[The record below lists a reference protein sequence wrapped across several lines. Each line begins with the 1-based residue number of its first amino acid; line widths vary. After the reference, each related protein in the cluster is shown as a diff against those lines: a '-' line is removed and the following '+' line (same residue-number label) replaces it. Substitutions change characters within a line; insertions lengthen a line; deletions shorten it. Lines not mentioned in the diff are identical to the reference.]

1 MAVFKFYYPSLTLI
15 SRKIRMTEKFCFFHT
30 VNLGLLSEYHSYV
43 KSSLDTAWCYHN
55 VDTYLNVLLVRED
68 SLVSSVLDRA
78 SFFLSSLLSFA
89 ALKYD
94 QGRWWWAILMPSQEH
109 LWKQKRR
116 STFLL
121 QKKIWWCCRQRE
133 ISVANCKANKW
144 QTYFNCCS
152 TLGYKS
158 NIMFW
163 TKVHTE
169 TFIRSCN

>member
-1 MAVFKFYYPSLTLI
+1 MI
-15 SRKIRMTEKFCFFHT
+15 SRKIWMTEKFFYLLWFHVKFEWQKNSVIST
-30 VNLGLLSEYHSYV
+30 LWVDLGLLSKYHTYV

-121 QKKIWWCCRQRE
+121 QKKIWWWCRCQRE
-133 ISVANCKANKW
+133 ISVANCKVNKW
-144 QTYFNCCS
+144 EKRFTC
-152 TLGYKS
+152 TLLLPIKS
-158 NIMFW
+158 A
-163 TKVHTE
+163 
-169 TFIRSCN
+169 

>member
-1 MAVFKFYYPSLTLI
+1 M
-15 SRKIRMTEKFCFFHT
+15 
-30 VNLGLLSEYHSYV
+30 GLLFKCHNYV
-43 KSSLDTAWCYHN
+43 KSSLATAWCYHN

-121 QKKIWWCCRQRE
+121 QKKIWWWCCRQRE
-133 ISVANCKANKW
+133 ISVANCKINNW
-144 QTYFNCCS
+144 ETHFTCCRCS
-152 TLGYKS
+152 PS
-158 NIMFW
+158 
-163 TKVHTE
+163 KVILHKKMHVRRGLNVFGSKLPFKHQKVKDCE
-169 TFIRSCN
+169 